1 MWSKAEFNIKD
12 IEDYL
17 LEASKQEKDKP
28 FKLIIRGHRDAVIQW
43 MEMFDKNMREQCG
56 KI

>member
-1 MWSKAEFNIKD
+1 MCNTVGFTIKD

-17 LEASKQEKDKP
+17 VKASKKEKDTSYR
-28 FKLIIRGHRDAVIQW
+28 LIICGHRDSVMQW
-43 MEMFDKNMREQCG
+43 MEMFDKDIREQCG